1 MFGEAPGTGELSKV
15 RSGAP
20 GLFAYGHEDVVL

>member
-15 RSGAP
+15 RSCA
-20 GLFAYGHEDVVL
+20 GLFAYGREDVAL